1 MFKMRLRHLISFA
14 VSCFL
19 LPFCGLYAA
28 ELDLLQE
35 ARAEGIHVYWDP
47 LSQNCV
53 LEKGGHQISF
63 LSGGSYIIKDYSS
76 IEQQKA
82 PEMKNGSLVATSSF
96 FNEAKQ
102 YFTGQGAAANSGTAA
117 ADSSSEA
124 TPVALKMDPA
134 SSTAPASASADTRPH
149 AVKSGVSGI
158 VVPDLS
164 SPGSASAGSYS
175 IGAILIDP
183 GHGGKDPG
191 ASSTFMINGKKT
203 TVVEKDINLN
213 VGLKLYAMLSKAYP
227 KKKILMTRSTDKYL
241 TLEERTDIANSVK
254 LGENEA
260 VLYLS
265 VHVNASLDKDAT
277 GFEVWYLS
285 PGYRRQVID
294 SKDEEDKSLLSIL
307 NSMME
312 EEYTTESILMA
323 KFIEDGI
330 NAQVGAQSPRRGIKE
345 EEWFVVRNA
354 KMPSVLVETGFLS
367 NEQEAAL
374 LSDDGYL
381 KKLSLGIYN
390 GLGAFITHFERSR
403 GFTGN

>member
-1 MFKMRLRHLISFA
+1 MRLRHCLFLI
-14 VSCFL
+14 FL
-19 LPFCGLYAA
+19 ILCVPLYAA
-28 ELDLLQE
+28 ELDLVQE
-35 ARAEGIHVYWDP
+35 ARDEGINVYWDP
-47 LSQNCV
+47 LTQNCI
-53 LEKGGHQISF
+53 LEKAGHQISF

-82 PEMKNGSLVATSSF
+82 PEMKNGSLVASSSF
-96 FNEAKQ
+96 FNDAKQ
-102 YFTGQGAAANSGTAA
+102 YFSAQESLPVSLKRNQEPLQDELPASATKLPVTSGSSGIVIPDVGAAPR
-117 ADSSSEA
+117 SSSEEESRA
-124 TPVALKMDPA
+124 
-134 SSTAPASASADTRPH
+134 
-149 AVKSGVSGI
+149 
-158 VVPDLS
+158 
-164 SPGSASAGSYS
+164 YS

-191 ASSTFMINGKKT
+191 ASATFTIKGKKT
-203 TVVEKDINLN
+203 TIIEKDINLKI
-213 VGLKLYAMLSKAYP
+213 GLRLYDMLKKAYP
-227 KKKILMTRSTDKYL
+227 KKQILMTRNTDKYL

-254 LGENEA
+254 LRENEA

-265 VHVNASLDKDAT
+265 IHVNASLDKTAT

-294 SKDEEDKSLLSIL
+294 SQSEEDKSLLTIL

-323 KFIEDGI
+323 KFIEDGM
-330 NAQVGAQSPRRGIKE
+330 NAQIGALSPQRGIKE

-367 NEQEAAL
+367 NEEEAAL
-374 LSDDGYL
+374 LSDEGYL

>member
-1 MFKMRLRHLISFA
+1 MNIRHGIWYMF
-14 VSCFL
+14 FL
-19 LPFCGLYAA
+19 LCLPFCGLSAS

-35 ARAEGIHVYWDP
+35 ARAEGIAVYWDP
-47 LSQNCV
+47 LTQNCI

-63 LSGGSYIIKDYSS
+63 LSGGSYIIKDYAS

-82 PEMKNGSLVATSSF
+82 PEMKNGSLVASSSF

-102 YFTGQGAAANSGTAA
+102 YFTDQGAVSVSLKKPSPAGS
-117 ADSSSEA
+117 DSA
-124 TPVALKMDPA
+124 T
-134 SSTAPASASADTRPH
+134 
-149 AVKSGVSGI
+149 GQ
-158 VVPDLS
+158 
-164 SPGSASAGSYS
+164 ASAGQQAALSSALPGLSVPEAGGSAAGDSRAYS

-191 ASSTFMINGKKT
+191 ASATCMIKGKKT
-203 TVVEKDINLN
+203 TVVEKDINLSI
-213 VGLKLYAMLSKAYP
+213 GLKLYDMLTKAYP
-227 KKKILMTRSTDKYL
+227 KKRILMTRNTDKYL
-241 TLEERTDIANSVK
+241 TLEERTTIANSVK
-254 LGENEA
+254 LGQNEA

-265 VHVNASLDKDAT
+265 IHVNASLDKSAT

-294 SKDEEDKSLLSIL
+294 SESDEDKGLLTIL

-323 KFIEDGI
+323 KFIEDGL
-330 NAQVGAQSPRRGIKE
+330 NAQVGSLSPQRGIKE

-367 NEQEAAL
+367 NEKEAAL
-374 LSDDGYL
+374 LSDADYL

>member
-1 MFKMRLRHLISFA
+1 MRLRHFILLSVLI
-14 VSCFL
+14 FL
-19 LPFCGLYAA
+19 IPSPGLQAA

-35 ARAEGIHVYWDP
+35 ARAEGINVYWDP
-47 LSQNCV
+47 LTQNCI

-63 LSGGSYIIKDYSS
+63 LSGGSYIIKDYSA

-82 PEMKNGSLVATSSF
+82 PEMKNGMLVASSGF
-96 FNEAKQ
+96 LREAKL
-102 YFTGQGAAANSGTAA
+102 YFENPQAATAPA
-117 ADSSSEA
+117 ISSDA
-124 TPVALKMDPA
+124 TSVSLKLDPA
-134 SSTAPASASADTRPH
+134 AEKAPASASAPDGQPVSRPS
-149 AVKSGVSGI
+149 AVISGVSGI
-158 VVPDLS
+158 VVPDPSSSVPLS
-164 SPGSASAGSYS
+164 EGETRAYS

-191 ASSTFMINGKKT
+191 ASATFMINGKKT
-203 TVVEKDINLN
+203 TVVEKDINLR
-213 VGLKLYAMLSKAYP
+213 VGLKLFDMLSKAYP
-227 KKKILMTRSTDKYL
+227 KKRILMTRSTDKYL
-241 TLEERTDIANSVK
+241 SLEERTTIANSVK

-265 VHVNASLDKDAT
+265 VHVNASLDKGAT

-294 SKDEEDKSLLSIL
+294 SKSSEDKSLLTIL

-330 NAQVGAQSPRRGIKE
+330 NAQVGSQSPRRGIKE

-374 LSDDGYL
+374 LSDDEYL
-381 KKLSLGIYN
+381 KKMSLGIYN

>member
-1 MFKMRLRHLISFA
+1 MNIRHGIWYMF
-14 VSCFL
+14 FL
-19 LPFCGLYAA
+19 LCLPFCGLAA
-28 ELDLLQE
+28 SELDLLQE
-35 ARAEGIHVYWDP
+35 ARAEGIAVYWDP
-47 LSQNCV
+47 LTQNCI

-63 LSGGSYIIKDYSS
+63 LSGGSYIIKDYAS

-82 PEMKNGSLVATSSF
+82 PEMKNGSLVASSSF

-102 YFTGQGAAANSGTAA
+102 YFTDQGAVSVSLKKLSPAGS
-117 ADSSSEA
+117 DSA
-124 TPVALKMDPA
+124 T
-134 SSTAPASASADTRPH
+134 
-149 AVKSGVSGI
+149 GQ
-158 VVPDLS
+158 
-164 SPGSASAGSYS
+164 ASAGQQAALSSALPGLSVPEAGGSAAGDSRAYS

-191 ASSTFMINGKKT
+191 ASATCMIKGKKT
-203 TVVEKDINLN
+203 TVVEKDINLSI
-213 VGLKLYAMLSKAYP
+213 GLKLYDMLTKAYP
-227 KKKILMTRSTDKYL
+227 KKRILMTRNTDKYL
-241 TLEERTDIANSVK
+241 TLEERTTIANSVK
-254 LGENEA
+254 LGQNEA

-265 VHVNASLDKDAT
+265 IHVNASLDKSAT

-294 SKDEEDKSLLSIL
+294 SESDEDKGLLTIL

-323 KFIEDGI
+323 KFIEDGL
-330 NAQVGAQSPRRGIKE
+330 NAQVGSLSPQRGIKE

-367 NEQEAAL
+367 NEKEAAL
-374 LSDDGYL
+374 LSDADYL

>member
-1 MFKMRLRHLISFA
+1 MRLRHFILLSFL
-14 VSCFL
+14 SL
-19 LPFCGLYAA
+19 LNPLSGIHAA

-63 LSGGSYIIKDYSS
+63 LSGGSYIIKDYSA

-82 PEMKNGSLVATSSF
+82 PEMKDGMLVASTGF
-96 FNEAKQ
+96 LAEAKQ
-102 YFTGQGAAANSGTAA
+102 YFENPGAAAAPAAASTAA
-117 ADSSSEA
+117 
-124 TPVALKMDPA
+124 PVSLKLDPA
-134 SSTAPASASADTRPH
+134 PDKAPVSDKALVSARPA
-149 AVKSGVSGI
+149 AVTSGPSGI
-158 VVPDLS
+158 VVPDIS
-164 SPGSASAGSYS
+164 SSSSKSDEDVRAYS

-191 ASSTFMINGKKT
+191 ASATFTIKGKKT
-203 TVVEKDINLN
+203 TVVEKDINLR
-213 VGLKLYAMLSKAYP
+213 VGLKLFDMLTKAYP
-227 KKKILMTRSTDKYL
+227 KKRIMMTRSTDKYL
-241 TLEERTDIANSVK
+241 SLEERTNIANSVK

-265 VHVNASLDKDAT
+265 VHVNASLDKGAT

-294 SKDEEDKSLLSIL
+294 SKSAEDKSLLTIL

-374 LSDDGYL
+374 LSDDEYL
-381 KKLSLGIYN
+381 KKMALGIYN

>member
-1 MFKMRLRHLISFA
+1 MNIRHGIWYMF
-14 VSCFL
+14 FL
-19 LPFCGLYAA
+19 LCLPFCGLAA
-28 ELDLLQE
+28 SELDLLQE
-35 ARAEGIHVYWDP
+35 ARAEGIAVYWDP
-47 LSQNCV
+47 LTQNCI

-63 LSGGSYIIKDYSS
+63 LSGGSYIIKDYAS

-82 PEMKNGSLVATSSF
+82 PEMKNGSLVASSSF

-102 YFTGQGAAANSGTAA
+102 YFTDQGAFSVSLKKPSPAGSDSAAGQ
-117 ADSSSEA
+117 
-124 TPVALKMDPA
+124 
-134 SSTAPASASADTRPH
+134 
-149 AVKSGVSGI
+149 
-158 VVPDLS
+158 
-164 SPGSASAGSYS
+164 ASAGQQAALSSALPGLSVPEAGGSAAGDSRAYS

-191 ASSTFMINGKKT
+191 ASATCMIKGKKT
-203 TVVEKDINLN
+203 TVVEKDINLSI
-213 VGLKLYAMLSKAYP
+213 GLKLYDMLTKAYP
-227 KKKILMTRSTDKYL
+227 KKRILMTRNTDKYL
-241 TLEERTDIANSVK
+241 TLEERTTIANSVK
-254 LGENEA
+254 LGQNEA

-265 VHVNASLDKDAT
+265 IHVNASLDKSAT

-294 SKDEEDKSLLSIL
+294 SESDEDKGLLTIL

-323 KFIEDGI
+323 KFIEDGL
-330 NAQVGAQSPRRGIKE
+330 NAQVGSLSPQRGIKE

-367 NEQEAAL
+367 NEKEAAL
-374 LSDDGYL
+374 LSDADYL

>member
-1 MFKMRLRHLISFA
+1 MF
-14 VSCFL
+14 FL
-19 LPFCGLYAA
+19 LCLPFCGLAA
-28 ELDLLQE
+28 SELDLLQE
-35 ARAEGIHVYWDP
+35 ARAEGIAVYWDP
-47 LSQNCV
+47 LTQNCI

-63 LSGGSYIIKDYSS
+63 LSGGSYIIKDYAS

-82 PEMKNGSLVATSSF
+82 PEMKNGSLVASSSF

-102 YFTGQGAAANSGTAA
+102 YFMDQGAVSVSLKKPSPAGSDSATGQ
-117 ADSSSEA
+117 
-124 TPVALKMDPA
+124 
-134 SSTAPASASADTRPH
+134 
-149 AVKSGVSGI
+149 
-158 VVPDLS
+158 
-164 SPGSASAGSYS
+164 ASAGQQAALSSALPGLSVPEAGGSAAGDSRAYS

-191 ASSTFMINGKKT
+191 ASATCMIKGKKT
-203 TVVEKDINLN
+203 TVVEKDINLSI
-213 VGLKLYAMLSKAYP
+213 GLKLYDMLTKAYP
-227 KKKILMTRSTDKYL
+227 KKRILMTRNTDKYL
-241 TLEERTDIANSVK
+241 TLEERTTIANSVK
-254 LGENEA
+254 LGQNEA

-265 VHVNASLDKDAT
+265 IHVNASLDKSAT

-294 SKDEEDKSLLSIL
+294 SESDEDKGLLTIL

-323 KFIEDGI
+323 KFIEDGL
-330 NAQVGAQSPRRGIKE
+330 NAQVGSLSPQRGIKE

-367 NEQEAAL
+367 NEKEAAL
-374 LSDDGYL
+374 LSDADYL

>member
-1 MFKMRLRHLISFA
+1 MNIRHGIWCM
-14 VSCFL
+14 VFL
-19 LPFCGLYAA
+19 LCLPFCGLAA
-28 ELDLLQE
+28 SELDLLQE
-35 ARAEGIHVYWDP
+35 ARAEGIAVYWDP
-47 LSQNCV
+47 LTQNCI

-63 LSGGSYIIKDYSS
+63 LSGGSYIIKDYAS

-82 PEMKNGSLVATSSF
+82 PEMKNGSLVASSSF

-102 YFTGQGAAANSGTAA
+102 YFTYQGAVSV
-117 ADSSSEA
+117 S
-124 TPVALKMDPA
+124 L
-134 SSTAPASASADTRPH
+134 TRPSPAESESV
-149 AVKSGVSGI
+149 AVQQTVLSSALPGVSIPEAG
-158 VVPDLS
+158 
-164 SPGSASAGSYS
+164 GSAGSFDAGDSRAYS

-191 ASSTFMINGKKT
+191 ASATCMIKGKKT

-213 VGLKLYAMLSKAYP
+213 IGLKLYDMLTKAYP
-227 KKKILMTRSTDKYL
+227 KKRILMTRNTDKYL
-241 TLEERTDIANSVK
+241 TLEERTTIANSVK
-254 LGENEA
+254 LGQNEA

-265 VHVNASLDKDAT
+265 IHVNASLDKGAT

-294 SKDEEDKSLLSIL
+294 SESDEDKGLLTIL

-323 KFIEDGI
+323 KFIEDGL
-330 NAQVGAQSPRRGIKE
+330 NAQVGALSPQRGIKE

-367 NEQEAAL
+367 NEKEAAL
-374 LSDDGYL
+374 LSDADYL

>member
-1 MFKMRLRHLISFA
+1 MKLRHFILLSFLT
-14 VSCFL
+14 FL
-19 LPFCGLYAA
+19 TPFARIHAA

-63 LSGGSYIIKDYSS
+63 LSGGSYIIKDYSA

-82 PEMKNGSLVATSSF
+82 PEMKDGMLVASAGF
-96 FNEAKQ
+96 LAEAKQ
-102 YFTGQGAAANSGTAA
+102 YFENPGAA
-117 ADSSSEA
+117 SSSA
-124 TPVALKMDPA
+124 ASAPAASVSLKLDPA
-134 SSTAPASASADTRPH
+134 SDKAPVSARPA
-149 AVKSGVSGI
+149 AVTSGPSGI
-158 VVPDLS
+158 VVPDIS
-164 SPGSASAGSYS
+164 SSSSKSDEDVRAYS

-191 ASSTFMINGKKT
+191 ASATFTIKGKKT
-203 TVVEKDINLN
+203 SIVEKDINLR
-213 VGLKLYAMLSKAYP
+213 VGLKLFDMLTKAYP
-227 KKKILMTRSTDKYL
+227 KKRIMMTRSTDKYL
-241 TLEERTDIANSVK
+241 SLEERTDIANSVK

-265 VHVNASLDKDAT
+265 VHVNASLDKGAT

-294 SKDEEDKSLLSIL
+294 SKSAEDKSLLTIL

-330 NAQVGAQSPRRGIKE
+330 NAQVGSQSPRRGIKE

-367 NEQEAAL
+367 NEQEAVL
-374 LSDDGYL
+374 LSDDEYL
-381 KKLSLGIYN
+381 KKMALGIYN

>member
-1 MFKMRLRHLISFA
+1 MRLRRLALCMAFVLFA
-14 VSCFL
+14 PL
-19 LPFCGLYAA
+19 CGFSAS
-28 ELDLLQE
+28 ELDLLK
-35 ARAEGIHVYWDP
+35 AAHDEGINVYWDP

-53 LEKGGHQISF
+53 LEKDGHQISF
-63 LSGGSYIIKDYSS
+63 LSGGSYIIKDYSA

-82 PEMKNGSLVATSSF
+82 PEMKNGALVTSSSF

-102 YFTGQGAAANSGTAA
+102 YFSGQ
-117 ADSSSEA
+117 EA
-124 TPVALKMDPA
+124 VPVSLKLDPV
-134 SSTAPASASADTRPH
+134 TDGGAPASAVATRPA
-149 AVKSGVSGI
+149 AVTSGVSGI
-158 VVPDLS
+158 VVPDMS
-164 SPGSASAGSYS
+164 SSGGASAEDSRAYS

-191 ASSTFMINGKKT
+191 ASSTFTIKGKKT
-203 TVVEKDINLN
+203 SVVEKDINLK
-213 VGLKLYAMLSKAYP
+213 VGLKLYDMLSKAYP
-227 KKKILMTRSTDKYL
+227 KKRILMTRSTDKYL
-241 TLEERTDIANSVK
+241 SLEERTDIANSVK

-265 VHVNASLDKDAT
+265 VHVNASLDKSAT

-294 SKDEEDKSLLSIL
+294 SKSGEDKSLLTIL

-330 NAQVGAQSPRRGIKE
+330 NAQVGSVSPRRGIKE

-374 LSDDGYL
+374 LSDDEYL

>member
-1 MFKMRLRHLISFA
+1 MRLRRCLFYIFFVLCMPLCA
-14 VSCFL
+14 V
-19 LPFCGLYAA
+19 YAS
-28 ELDLLQE
+28 ELDLMQE
-35 ARAEGIHVYWDP
+35 ARDEGINVYWDP
-47 LSQNCV
+47 LTQNCI
-53 LEKGGHQISF
+53 LEKAGHQISF

-82 PEMKNGSLVATSSF
+82 PEMKNGSLVASSSF
-96 FNEAKQ
+96 INEAKQ
-102 YFTGQGAAANSGTAA
+102 YFEEQGSLPVSLKKDKNALSDELPSSAAPL
-117 ADSSSEA
+117 
-124 TPVALKMDPA
+124 PV
-134 SSTAPASASADTRPH
+134 T
-149 AVKSGVSGI
+149 SGVSGI
-158 VVPDLS
+158 VVPDVS
-164 SPGSASAGSYS
+164 SASPSSSAEESRTYS

-191 ASSTFMINGKKT
+191 ASATFTINGKKT
-203 TVVEKDINLN
+203 TVIEKDINLKI
-213 VGLKLYAMLSKAYP
+213 GLRLYDMLKRAYP
-227 KKKILMTRSTDKYL
+227 KKQILMTRSSDKYL

-254 LGENEA
+254 LGVNEA

-265 VHVNASLDKDAT
+265 IHVNASLDKSAT

-294 SKDEEDKSLLSIL
+294 SKSEEDKSLLTIL

-323 KFIEDGI
+323 KFIEDGM
-330 NAQVGAQSPRRGIKE
+330 NAQVGALSPQRGIKE

-367 NEQEAAL
+367 NEEEAAL

-381 KKLSLGIYN
+381 KKVSLGIYN